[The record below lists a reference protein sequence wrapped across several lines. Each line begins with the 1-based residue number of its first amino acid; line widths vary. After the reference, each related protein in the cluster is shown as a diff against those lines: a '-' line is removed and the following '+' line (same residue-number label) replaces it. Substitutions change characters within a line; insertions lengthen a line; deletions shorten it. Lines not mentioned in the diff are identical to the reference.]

1 MDPVEG
7 DLGMRK
13 RGRSSVV
20 RFGLFEADLQSGE
33 LLRQGTKVR
42 LQEQPFQILSLL
54 LEKPGE
60 VVTREELRA
69 RLWPADTFV
78 DFDHGLN
85 AAIKR
90 LRDALG
96 DSAENPRFIETLA
109 RRGYRF
115 IAPVEAKQQPA
126 PARALA
132 TSATRNYALVFA
144 TAGAV
149 LVIGMSA
156 GWHAGRRSA
165 AALRPAE
172 RRLTGNPRN
181 DPISSAALSPDG
193 KYVAFADKTGLFLR
207 VLSSGE
213 THAIAEP
220 DDLKT
225 RDVSWFPDGTRVLAT
240 RRKWPQSKPSLWSLS
255 VLGGPAHKLM
265 DDLEQGAVSPDGK
278 QIAFTR
284 GDYDRQELWLMDA
297 DGDHPRRL
305 IDAEGGD
312 YGSVIWSR
320 DGRRV
325 VYLRYVFK
333 PTMDSGEV
341 SIEACDPASGQT
353 EVILRNPRL
362 WNALVWT
369 PDDRVIYSL
378 QEPPPNRSDS
388 NLWAQK
394 IDVHTYKPVGE
405 PVRLTSGPDEKARI
419 NLSADGKHLSFLR
432 LAYSPQVYVAE
443 VRDTDGHLGKP
454 QRLSLDELRNYP
466 YDWTPDGKSVLF
478 VSDRNGSLHLFKQAL
493 DQPAPELLVGRDEN
507 VIVARLGPQGKSI
520 LFLLTAPPNDPSG
533 KLRLMRIPLA
543 GGLPE
548 PVLAETG
555 INNLQCARRDSNV
568 CIFSQYSTDRLAF
581 YTFDSQTGRRSLL
594 KVIPE
599 SEWFI
604 ENWSLSPDGS
614 LLALAKKHRGATMA
628 TIRIFGVEGSN
639 EHTLSLDGWFGIS
652 FMDWAADGK
661 SLWVNASSAA
671 GTPTLLNVKLS
682 GKVTPSLEETE
693 MQLGW
698 AIPSP
703 DGRHVA
709 FWRSEQSSNVWLLE
723 GF

>member
-1 MDPVEG
+1 MLENG
-7 DLGMRK
+7 D
-13 RGRSSVV
+13 RSTV
-20 RFGLFEADLQSGE
+20 RFGRFEADLRSGE
-33 LLRQGTKVR
+33 LSRSGSKIR

-54 LEKPGE
+54 LQKPGE

-115 IAPVEAKQQPA
+115 IAPVETPQLQVPA
-126 PARALA
+126 PVVTL
-132 TSATRNYALVFA
+132 SSTRNYGLVLA
-144 TAGAV
+144 AAGAV
-149 LVIGMSA
+149 LAIGMSA
-156 GWHAGRRSA
+156 GWHIGHRSA

-193 KYVAFADKTGLFLR
+193 RYMAFADKTGLFLR
-207 VLSSGE
+207 VLGSGE
-213 THAIAEP
+213 THAIVEP

-225 RDVSWFPDGTRVLAT
+225 RDVSWFPDGTRILAT
-240 RRKWPQSKPSLWSLS
+240 RREWPERKPSLWSLS
-255 VLGGPAHKLM
+255 VLGGPARKLM
-265 DDLEQGAVSPDGK
+265 DDSEQGAISSDGK

-284 GDYDRQELWLMDA
+284 GDYYHQELWLMDA
-297 DGDHPRRL
+297 DGDHLRRL
-305 IDAEGGD
+305 IAAEGGD

-320 DGRRV
+320 DSRRI
-325 VYLRYVFK
+325 VYLRYVYK
-333 PTMDSGEV
+333 PTMDNGEV
-341 SIEACDPASGQT
+341 SIEMCDPGSGMT
-353 EVILRNPRL
+353 DVILSNSRL

-369 PDDRVIYSL
+369 PDDRIIYSL
-378 QEPPPNRSDS
+378 QEPPPNGSDS

-394 IDVHTYKPVGE
+394 IDIRTYKPFGE
-405 PVRLTSGPDEKARI
+405 PVRLTSGPDEKVRI
-419 NLSADGKHLSFLR
+419 NLSADGKRLSFLR

-443 VRDTDGHLGKP
+443 LRGDNGHLGKP
-454 QRLSLDELRNYP
+454 QRLSLDEQRNYP

-478 VSDRNGSLHLFKQAL
+478 VSDRDGSFHLFKQAI

-507 VIVARLGPQGKSI
+507 VFVTRLGPQGKSI
-520 LFLLTAPPNDPSG
+520 LFLLTASPNDPSG
-533 KLRLMRIPLA
+533 KVRLMRIPLA
-543 GGLPE
+543 GGVPE
-548 PVLAETG
+548 SVLAETG
-555 INNLQCARRDSNV
+555 INNLQCARRSSNL
-568 CIFSQYSTDRLAF
+568 CIFSQYLTDRLAF
-581 YTFDSQTGRRSLL
+581 YTFDSHGGQKSLL

-599 SEWFI
+599 SEWL
-604 ENWSLSPDGS
+604 NWSLSPDGAM
-614 LLALAKKHRGATMA
+614 LALAKKHRGATTA
-628 TIRIFGVEGSN
+628 TIRVFAVDGSS
-639 EHTLSLDGWFGIS
+639 ERTLDLDGWFGVNYI
-652 FMDWAADGK
+652 DWAADGK

-671 GTPTLLNVKLS
+671 GTPTLLNVKLN
-682 GKVTPSLEETE
+682 GKVTSSLEETE

-709 FWRSEQSSNVWLLE
+709 IWKGELSSNVWLLE

>member
-1 MDPVEG
+1 MLKKG
-7 DLGMRK
+7 G
-13 RGRSSVV
+13 SATV

-33 LLRQGTKVR
+33 LLRQGAKVR
-42 LQEQPFQILSLL
+42 LQEQPFQILGLL

-69 RLWPADTFV
+69 RLWPAHTFV

-96 DSAENPRFIETLA
+96 DSADNPRFIETLA

-115 IAPVEAKQQPA
+115 IAPVETRQPLKA
-126 PARALA
+126 TPAV
-132 TSATRNYALVFA
+132 TPSTTRNYGLVLA
-144 TAGAV
+144 AAGVV

-165 AALRPAE
+165 AALKPAE
-172 RRLTGNPRN
+172 RRVTGNPRN
-181 DPISSAALSPDG
+181 DPITSAALSPDG

-225 RDVSWFPDGTRVLAT
+225 HDVSWFPDGTRVLAT
-240 RRKWPQSKPSLWSLS
+240 RRKWPERKPSLWSLS
-255 VLGGPAHKLM
+255 LLGSTAQKLT
-265 DDLEQGAVSPDGK
+265 DDAEQGAISPDGK
-278 QIAFTR
+278 QITFTR

-305 IDAEGGD
+305 IGPEGGE
-312 YGSVIWSR
+312 YGSVTWSR
-320 DGRRV
+320 DSRRI

-333 PTMDSGEV
+333 PTMDNAVV
-341 SIEACDPASGQT
+341 SIETCDPATRQT
-353 EVILRNPRL
+353 DVILSNPRL

-369 PDDRVIYSL
+369 PDDRLIYSL
-378 QEPPPNRSDS
+378 QEAPPNRSDS
-388 NLWAQK
+388 NLWAQR
-394 IDVHTYKPVGE
+394 IDIRTYKPIGQ
-405 PVRLTSGPDEKARI
+405 PVRITSGPDEKARI
-419 NLSADGKHLSFLR
+419 NLSADGKRLSFLR
-432 LAYSPQVYVAE
+432 LAYLPQVYIAE
-443 VRDTDGHLGKP
+443 IRDDDGHLGKP
-454 QRLSLDELRNYP
+454 QRLSLDEQRNYP

-478 VSDRNGSLHLFKQAL
+478 ISDRDGSLHLFKQAI

-507 VIVARLGPQGKSI
+507 VLMTRLGPQGKSI

-533 KLRLMRIPLA
+533 RIRIMRIPL
-543 GGLPE
+543 GGGVAE
-548 PVLAETG
+548 PVLAEAG
-555 INNLQCARRDSNV
+555 INNLQCARRSSNL
-568 CIFSQYSTDRLAF
+568 CIFSQYSKDRLAF
-581 YTFDSQTGRRSLL
+581 YTFDSQTGQESLL
-594 KVIPE
+594 KIIPE

-614 LLALAKKHRGATMA
+614 ALALAKKHRGATTA
-628 TIRIFGVEGSN
+628 TIRILAVDGSS
-639 EHTLSLDGWFGIS
+639 ERTLSLEGWFAIN
-652 FMDWAADGK
+652 FMDWSADGK
-661 SLWVNASSAA
+661 SLWVNTSSAT
-671 GTPTLLNVKLS
+671 GTPTLLNVKLT

-709 FWRSEQSSNVWLLE
+709 IWKSEQSSNAWLLE